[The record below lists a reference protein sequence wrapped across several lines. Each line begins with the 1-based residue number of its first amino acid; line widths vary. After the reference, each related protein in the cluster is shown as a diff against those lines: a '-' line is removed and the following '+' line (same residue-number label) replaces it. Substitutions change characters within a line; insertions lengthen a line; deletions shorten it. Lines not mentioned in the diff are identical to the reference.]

1 MQFTDLFKVED
12 QVLKLPGLYLLW
24 TILFVSNFVCLLVD
38 DSEGEHRDFNLITNL
53 LSVIYGAVASVNN
66 IFGNTFPSTMLLIA
80 GPIHQ
85 YSFWIL
91 FAYYGA
97 SDVLTSSAVGIMNYI
112 FVCIVAFFSIDMISK
127 TWYTSINPFSYRN
140 YLIENQN
147 EQVNNDNL

>member
-38 DSEGEHRDFNLITNL
+38 DSIGDHRDFNLISNL

-66 IFGNTFPSTMLLIA
+66 IYGNMLPSTMLLIA

-85 YSFWIL
+85 YSFWLL

-97 SDVLTSSAVGIMNYI
+97 DDVLTSSAVGVMNYI
-112 FVCIVAFFSIDMISK
+112 FVCVVGFFSIDMIMK
-127 TWYTSINPFSYRN
+127 TWFSSIYPLSYKS
-140 YLIENQN
+140 YVAENQN
-147 EQVNNDNL
+147 EQVAN